1 MESDEADLFRCAVCG
16 MSEGDSSNFTQS
28 SLQTNATV
36 GCGHQ
41 FCSVCVERELSR
53 RKVFPCPICETAVK
67 RVTLST
73 RSLDDVQCE
82 KDTSWRR
89 RVQKV
94 YNKVES
100 DFENLLDYNNYLEE
114 VEDIIFC
121 IVNEEPN
128 AEEMKAKVKKYEEE
142 NKSLIVIRQSQRA
155 DEERSIADR
164 IAAEQRDSERRKREF
179 WEEERAIALAKKRFK
194 QESLQVSLGEREEVS
209 SELLAA
215 QMAGYRNEILKQQ
228 RGRSSQT
235 YTQGPR
241 VREPPGGLKGD
252 IKLDRTLYLKRQS
265 AGGGI
270 ESGSLV
276 SHEKNWNLAVS
287 TLFIPGVVAGAN
299 VGAGGAILSC
309 GTGTAMDT
317 TQ

>member
-1 MESDEADLFRCAVCG
+1 MEENDDADLFTCAVCG
-16 MSEGDSSNFTQS
+16 MSEGDSSNFTHT
-28 SLQTNATV
+28 SLQTNASV

-53 RKVFPCPICETAVK
+53 RKVFPCPICETPVK

-94 YNKVES
+94 YNKMES
-100 DFENLLDYNNYLEE
+100 DFPSLLDYNNYLEE

-142 NKSLIVIRQSQRA
+142 NKSLIVIRQAQRTE
-155 DEERSIADR
+155 EERSIAER
-164 IAAEQRDSERRKREF
+164 IAAEQRDAERRKREF
-179 WEEERAIALAKKRFK
+179 LEEEKSIALAKKRFK
-194 QESLQVSLGEREEVS
+194 QESLQVSLGEREEIS

-235 YTQGPR
+235 FTQGPR
-241 VREPPGGLKGD
+241 VREPPGGLKPD
-252 IKLDRTLYLKRQS
+252 IKLDRALYLKRQS

-270 ESGSLV
+270 ESGSLL
-276 SHEKNWNLAVS
+276 SHEKNWNMAIT
-287 TLFIPGVVAGAN
+287 TLFAP
-299 VGAGGAILSC
+299 S
-309 GTGTAMDT
+309 
-317 TQ
+317 